1 MKKVIVIIL
10 ALILGACST
19 KQVIVKPLYFTL
31 ETLPVMDGSTV
42 TIPLDEALVAT
53 LTEKTIEEVRPYILH
68 NKTHQA
74 YMNLIEGK
82 AQLIFVT
89 SPSEEEIQ
97 AAKSAKVDLEIIPIT
112 AEAFVFLV
120 NKDNPVESLTL
131 EQVRKIYTGEITN
144 WKEVGG
150 DDVSIRALQRPINSG
165 SQTGFLD
172 LVMKD
177 LTPMSA
183 PQSWILD
190 YMEGLISSVA
200 QYDNAPDAIGYSFYY
215 YVTDMEYNPNV
226 KMLKIN
232 GIEANPTNI
241 TKATYPIGTAYYS
254 VFRKTEIL
262 DSPVRKIVD
271 YILSDQGQQLME
283 NAGYVKIK

>member
-1 MKKVIVIIL
+1 M
-10 ALILGACST
+10 ALMLGACST
-19 KQVIVKPLYFTL
+19 KQVIVKPLLFTL

-68 NKTHQA
+68 NKTHDA
-74 YMNLIEGK
+74 YMNLIENK
-82 AQLIFVT
+82 AELIFVT
-89 SPSEEEIQ
+89 SPSVAEKQTAQISNVE
-97 AAKSAKVDLEIIPIT
+97 LEYVPIT

-120 NKDNPVESLTL
+120 NKDNPINSLTL
-131 EQVRKIYTGEITN
+131 DQVRKIYTGEITN

-150 DDVSIRALQRPINSG
+150 DDVAIRALQRPINSG

-190 YMEGLISSVA
+190 YMEGLIASVA

-232 GIEANPTNI
+232 DIEPTSANI
-241 TKATYPIGTAYYS
+241 TNASYPICTAYYA
-254 VFRKTEIL
+254 VFRKSEVT

-271 YILSDQGQQLME
+271 FILSDLGQQLME

>member
-1 MKKVIVIIL
+1 MIVM
-10 ALILGACST
+10 ALMLGACST
-19 KQVIVKPLYFTL
+19 KQVIVKPLLFTL

-68 NKTHQA
+68 NKTHDA
-74 YMNLIEGK
+74 YMNLIENK
-82 AQLIFVT
+82 AELIFVT
-89 SPSEEEIQ
+89 SPSLAEKQTAQIANVE
-97 AAKSAKVDLEIIPIT
+97 LEYVPIT

-120 NKDNPVESLTL
+120 NKDNPINSLTL
-131 EQVRKIYTGEITN
+131 DQIRKIYTGEITN

-150 DDVSIRALQRPINSG
+150 EDVAIRALQRPINSG

-190 YMEGLISSVA
+190 YMEGLIASVA

-232 GIEANPTNI
+232 DIEPTSVNI
-241 TKATYPIGTAYYS
+241 TNASYPFCTAYYA
-254 VFRKTEIL
+254 VFRKSEVA
-262 DSPVRKIVD
+262 DSSVRKIVD
-271 YILSDQGQQLME
+271 FILSDLGQQLME